1 MGATRGL
8 QQMSGWPGDACPRV
22 PAASQ
27 PPAAAEQLPLRL
39 DLPPP
44 PKKKKTT
51 LGATSGLC
59 SPCGPPLSPSP
70 WLSPVVLG
78 EDVFSPNP
86 GWAPWGWFLLS
97 EQTKRSWKRLG
108 HNRERARL
116 QPGQALGHV
125 GDGGQ
130 DTVAGNQGTGAWPGM
145 GTSSLRMGTRDAV
158 AKDGE
163 REWGRRHGWGQGSG
177 CG

>member
-44 PKKKKTT
+44 PKKKNHTGSH
-51 LGATSGLC
+51 LRALF
-59 SPCGPPLSPSP
+59 PLWPSTVPSP